1 MKSLIIS
8 KMGEESGQGRDEAKN
23 GQKPVKQASIKHVK
37 TYKEEN
43 EGNIRKGF
51 GNESSFHQLEEDT
64 HGMPRKCNQCENFR
78 HVE

>member
-43 EGNIRKGF
+43 EGNKRKGF
-51 GNESSFHQLEEDT
+51 G
-64 HGMPRKCNQCENFR
+64 
-78 HVE
+78 